1 MKKKNTAIIATL
13 VGIIIVL
20 CVVIIA
26 LVVLNVKGRS
36 EENKKAEDATE
47 TQVVTVTEATTEEE
61 KDTDGVIRPVSPLKS
76 AEEALED
83 GEYRVAFTGNDLKQ
97 TADGYELNVEVF
109 EYDRYDSKDIENLA
123 VGDKIQFNNEEVL
136 VESVEKNE
144 ETGYILI
151 NGGLDK
157 NGFELTQE
165 ERLYRTVIW
174 NDYPVYYSVGKI
186 SIPLSEESTFEDF
199 AEAHNNPD
207 GEKFGYSEL
216 PKALQNAT
224 SSSDF
229 IPNNTSITVTG
240 KKIVNITRHWI
251 P

>member
-1 MKKKNTAIIATL
+1 MKKKNTALIATL

-26 LVVLNVKGRS
+26 LVVLNVKEKS

-47 TQVVTVTEATTEEE
+47 TQVVTVIEEE

-109 EYDRYDSKDIENLA
+109 EYDCYDSKDIENLA

-136 VESVEKNE
+136 VESVEKIE

-229 IPNNTSITVTG
+229 IPNNTSIAVTG